1 MPAIKGLLDL
11 MRQRLD
17 PVEGESGAG
26 FRGDGDLNGLPSPS
40 GRKLRPAA
48 VLAPLILHDG
58 PPRLLFTER
67 ASHLLKHPGQISF
80 PGGSLDPGD
89 AGPAQAALREVEEE
103 IGVGAEHVELVGR
116 FESYETGTGFQITP
130 FVGVLRPGYD
140 LKPDPGEVASVFEA
154 PFDFL
159 MNPLNHQ
166 QRSGVWQGQERHYY
180 AMPWEDR
187 YIWGVTAGLLKSL
200 HDKLYG

>member
-1 MPAIKGLLDL
+1 MLSGDGLLAL
-11 MRQRLD
+11 LRQRLD
-17 PVEGESGAG
+17 PIDAADSPM
-26 FRGDGDLNGLPSPS
+26 RGDGDLNGMPSPS
-40 GRKLRPAA
+40 GRILRPAA

-67 ASHLLKHPGQISF
+67 ATHLTSHAGQISF

-89 AGPAQAALREVEEE
+89 AGPADAALREVEEE
-103 IGVGAEHVELVGR
+103 IGIAAQHVDLIGR
-116 FESYETGTGFQITP
+116 FEAYETGTGFHITP
-130 FVGVLRPGYD
+130 FVGILKPGYVLR
-140 LKPDPGEVASVFEA
+140 PDPGEVAGIFET

-159 MNPLNHQ
+159 MDPRNHQ
-166 QRSGVWQGQERHYY
+166 RDSKVWQGHERHFY

>member
-1 MPAIKGLLDL
+1 MPATEGLLDL

-17 PVEGESGAG
+17 PVDDETITG

-67 ASHLLKHPGQISF
+67 ANHLPKHPGQISF

-89 AGPAQAALREVEEE
+89 AGPAAAALREVEEE
-103 IGVGAEHVELVGR
+103 IGVGPQHVDLVGR
-116 FESYETGTGFQITP
+116 FESYETGTGFHITP

-140 LKPDPGEVASVFEA
+140 LRPDPGEVASVFEA

-159 MNPLNHQ
+159 MDPHNHQ
-166 QRSGVWQGQERHYY
+166 QGSGVWQGQQRHFY